1 MRLDDE
7 SSVRYRWQKI
17 KKYLANPPA
26 GIWSHLEFSGPGFD
40 LHLVCV
46 FFAGPIFDLIVGLD
60 EM

>member
-26 GIWSHLEFSGPGFD
+26 EIWSHLEFSGPGFD
-40 LHLVCV
+40 LYLICV
-46 FFAGPIFDLIVGLD
+46 FFAGPIFDLV
-60 EM
+60 